1 MAEDKVIKW
10 EDYRSNYID
19 NNSIDEDI
27 DELDEDMD
35 IDDDYEDDNDNSEA
49 QNINKIMSMVA
60 IPFGPNMHNGKM
72 INTPWG
78 GFGENNKLAPFNFYE
93 LKIAHFKGF
102 STLTI
107 PDFTSIMDSVDG
119 VAVWKS
125 LDPYCIIV
133 GKARIYTWEE
143 VSANVKAALIGSS
156 SGPPN
161 PAVEKLNKLTQFN
174 KEIKEVIDNN
184 RENNITQ
191 YTAAIFPNGKVIQVM
206 PTEDGYED
214 KLKQIEELKSKLSL
228 IIIENGVV
236 KC

>member
-1 MAEDKVIKW
+1 MAENKFIKW
-10 EDYRSNYID
+10 EDYRANYID
-19 NNSIDEDI
+19 NTTDYDDDDDDNDEEFDEDDIEDSIDE
-27 DELDEDMD
+27 ENVSPKQM
-35 IDDDYEDDNDNSEA
+35 
-49 QNINKIMSMVA
+49 NKIMSMVA
-60 IPFGPNMHNGKM
+60 IPFGPNMANGKI

-78 GFGENNKLAPFNFYE
+78 GFGEKNKLAPFNFYE
-93 LKIAHFKGF
+93 LRIAHFKGF

-107 PDFTSIMDSVDG
+107 PNFIDIMDSVDG

-143 VSANVKAALIGSS
+143 VAANVKAALIGAGDTPKVDTIVSDLS
-156 SGPPN
+156 
-161 PAVEKLNKLTQFN
+161 
-174 KEIKEVIDNN
+174 KEVIAKNI
-184 RENNITQ
+184 ENNITH
-191 YTAAIFPNGKVIQVM
+191 YTAAIFPNGKVIQVT

-214 KLKQIEELKSKLSL
+214 KLRQIEELKTKLSL